1 MRPLQAEQAAF
12 YLQLKLPEVKNEHR
26 LTKAVIEAIPTGNA
40 DYRPD
45 PNSKTAVEL
54 AWHMA
59 ATEHRFTAG
68 VATGAFDFNPI
79 PRPEGG
85 LTPLTIAN
93 WYGKAFLEDF
103 ETLTKMTPE
112 ACAREMDFRGIVQM
126 SAVLF
131 LDFMIKHSVHHRGQ
145 LSAYLRASG
154 GKVPSIYGES
164 YDSAEAKKAAG
175 QS

>member
-12 YLQLKLPEVKNEHR
+12 YLQLKLPEVKSEHR
-26 LTKAVIEAIPTGNA
+26 LTRAVIEAIPTGNA

-54 AWHMA
+54 AWHIA
-59 ATEHRFTAG
+59 ATEHRFTVG
-68 VATGAFDFNPI
+68 VAKGAFDFNAI

-85 LTPLTIAN
+85 LTPVTISN
-93 WYGKAFLEDF
+93 WYEKAFLEDF